1 MQDAAP
7 RAILLLHART
17 IANEHIL
24 HAQLFSMSILHSAW
38 ENGKPE
44 PYGQCGLYF
53 GIRSKSACPR
63 RIGWYKGFG
72 PFYPAVARRA
82 ESGCPQTDAG
92 GS

>member
-63 RIGWYKGFG
+63 RIGWYKGFEFLLLCKHLFEKKKKN
-72 PFYPAVARRA
+72 FYA
-82 ESGCPQTDAG
+82 
-92 GS
+92 